1 MNKNV
6 TIGLIVVLVVVIA
19 GVLWLN
25 GSVNERA
32 VQTNTQ
38 IKSTGAVEMSD
49 MNPSFD
55 YWGKNFPEHL
65 DMHVA
70 AEKDPTFATEYG
82 GSLAY
87 SKLIR
92 YPQLKILW
100 AGYPFSIDANEER
113 GHFWIQVDQMD
124 TARNNKDF
132 LNSNGFGA
140 FGGQPAACMTCH
152 SGWTKWLIDNAAGGD
167 FAVFSST
174 KYWTMIK
181 NVPVLNAD
189 GSVGD
194 PKNVVDFSKPEFANL
209 TKEQIAQHSGPH
221 GGKRMGATCADC
233 HNPVDMQLRIV
244 RPSAINALVDRGY
257 EKDPVTGVKASRE
270 EMRSIVCAQCH
281 VEYYFKPTGTK
292 VKVMGESI
300 AKDPSKKWFNGKQ
313 KEYDEFDSWRDGN
326 KPTEIE
332 VAGQVLAFPWAEWK
346 KGQPFR
352 IEMFEDYYEKV
363 RNIFP
368 QDWAHKVT
376 KAPMLKIQHPEY
388 ELFSGGVH
396 AANGVTCADCHMPY
410 VRKGSAKL
418 TKHNI
423 TSPLQDINAACKSCH
438 TQSEA
443 YLKAQILDI
452 QKSVGFDLR
461 SAEYASVSLI
471 VDIKNVRTELGK
483 KAEYQTDGK
492 ADDKKISAAL
502 KEVLEL
508 HRRAQMRGDFVG
520 AENSTGFH
528 NPREASRMLLQAVEL
543 ARQGQIK
550 LAEIAAANGIK
561 FTASNIGYEDLQ
573 KDNQK
578 LAADLSGVPTGDI
591 RYAKEINKRD
601 GAGTHKAGERYY
613 EHDNINGA
621 APAHLSDFDKN
632 TRPYNYSVMDKK

>member
-55 YWGKNFPEHL
+55 HWGKNFPEHL
-65 DMHVA
+65 DMHIA

-132 LNSNGFGA
+132 LNSNGFAA
-140 FGGQPAACMTCH
+140 FGGQPAACMACH
-152 SGWTKWLIDNAAGGD
+152 SGWTKWLLDNVAKGD
-167 FAVFSST
+167 WAVFSST

-181 NVPVLNAD
+181 NVPTLNAD
-189 GSVGD
+189 GSVGES
-194 PKNVVDFSKPEFANL
+194 VDYSKMNL
-209 TKEQIAQHSGPH
+209 TPEQIAQHSGPH

-300 AKDPSKKWFNGKQ
+300 AKDSSKKWFNGKQ
-313 KEYDEFDSWRDGN
+313 KDYDEFDSWRDGN

-332 VAGQVLAFPWAEWK
+332 VAGQELVFPWTEWK

-352 IEMFEDYYEKV
+352 IEMFEDHFNKV
-363 RNIFP
+363 RDVFP

-543 ARQGQIK
+543 ARQGQTK

-621 APAHLSDFDKN
+621 APANLSDFDKN